1 MVVGHSKIFSSTLY
15 VYRNIRG
22 IDWYHSHDHT
32 TLLSSYRPGKWQK
45 CRFFE
50 IRDVQKWSKFL
61 PISRIQIAGRNRE
74 KKWLESCSE
83 NKSTVFSA
91 TLLIGLYSS
100 ESRLAISRFKN
111 FVSHFE
117 LTSFDAWKQLF
128 WGCVVKLVRNASLVH
143 HHRACCCHPC
153 DNYYN
158 NNYNRVQ

>member
-1 MVVGHSKIFSSTLY
+1 MRKTSNKNAQKKTFFRTSVPWVKPDKTRFIISTENGY
-15 VYRNIRG
+15 KKKR
-22 IDWYHSHDHT
+22 S
-32 TLLSSYRPGKWQK
+32 Q
-45 CRFFE
+45 
-50 IRDVQKWSKFL
+50 FL

-128 WGCVVKLVRNASLVH
+128 
-143 HHRACCCHPC
+143 
-153 DNYYN
+153 
-158 NNYNRVQ
+158 